1 MSKKQ
6 RKNRNGLA
14 LFYIIYAL
22 YTLIYNIGV
31 RKHDNR
37 GAETDAH
44 ANVPFNADVIVP
56 PTLSGA

>member
-1 MSKKQ
+1 M
-6 RKNRNGLA
+6 A
-14 LFYIIYAL
+14 LRFFILSMPYILLYII
-22 YTLIYNIGV
+22 IGV

-44 ANVPFNADVIVP
+44 ANVPFNADVLVP

>member
-1 MSKKQ
+1 M
-6 RKNRNGLA
+6 A
-14 LFYIIYAL
+14 LRFFILSMPL

-37 GAETDAH
+37 GAETVDH
-44 ANVPFNADVIVP
+44 ANAPFNADVLVP